1 MHPKH
6 SCSSRSEYIP
16 PTTSGS
22 ESQEDV
28 EESADSQE
36 AGGRGRRRRRR
47 RGPSKGLSESGALN
61 NSNDD
66 NENDEGPSDLS
77 GLSGD
82 EAGEFDDA
90 DDDYFEQ
97 RLARS
102 WLSKRRERMTSRI
115 AIQGPSSSSRQIN
128 SEEERTGPAE
138 REGGEE
144 ASVSFDGGF
153 RVPERT
159 YR

>member
-1 MHPKH
+1 M
-6 SCSSRSEYIP
+6 RE
-16 PTTSGS
+16 
-22 ESQEDV
+22 
-28 EESADSQE
+28 
-36 AGGRGRRRRRR
+36 
-47 RGPSKGLSESGALN
+47 LESGALN
-61 NSNDD
+61 NSNDE
-66 NENDEGPSDLS
+66 NEDDKDPFSDLS

-102 WLSKRRERMTSRI
+102 WLSKRRESKISQI
-115 AIQGPSSSSRQIN
+115 AIRGSPSSQQPMLT
-128 SEEERTGPAE
+128 EEERNGGQQE
-138 REGGEE
+138 EEGEE

-153 RVPERT
+153 RVPERI